1 MTTLS
6 ALERVRRTLDSLGYR
21 EPLPPDGLPLVTRIL
36 DDLINASKG
45 LKTTTEELA
54 QVKKKCDDASAS
66 VVPYQEENGR
76 LLTQLNTLHMENIN
90 LREQNEKH
98 AKELQNVLQKLEE
111 ENQDL
116 RFIVGEYQR
125 KIEDLESES
134 RKKTEKIL
142 QLQEKNLKAVVSTP
156 GGRKKQIPFHR
167 QRLEITSH
175 LPEKIMSSCNKC
187 SKCGCAGAG
196 QFPNNN
202 DAYLADLLR
211 MTDQKL
217 QDLQHEVECSRR
229 QAKENENQCNM
240 LKKQIANREA
250 EIGRLQGL
258 LEGGRSVAA
267 IIEDNRLQAA
277 HAHLHQLQLHN
288 DMLTKTNIH
297 LEGKLKNILGDTHE
311 AMNRAVKLADE
322 NTDLTNELENIE
334 KTTRMLEEDAAN
346 TAETLTQRLEDA
358 REKLLACEA
367 DLAEQHRLFHLMRDE
382 RDRLYKELVQ
392 LRHNHSRLSHDHTR
406 LVTERVP
413 MMDENRKMEDL
424 LKKGQEEKKTLV
436 DKINHLTVSLE
447 EAETEKLRLS
457 VDGES
462 LRQTIKE
469 LTEQKEAAEQ
479 GKEFY
484 IGETEKLQAQNR
496 ELEQERDYYKEESHK
511 TTMLKAD
518 MEQERDYYKDQ
529 TGELLREK
537 QGIEQAKDFMSD
549 DVRKL
554 QAQVKQLQLER
565 NYFSDQ
571 LSETQ
576 GERVKAE
583 REREYY
589 SDQVNQLLDILKTKP
604 SSTPSSPLQ
613 IGKRGKPLSP
623 DTELAR
629 VIHERDVLKQE
640 RNFFKM
646 QFQSLKSQQGTLVN
660 GSGGSVASG
669 PTSGPAAVVPGVVSP
684 PSTGVIPGGP
694 PGAAA
699 PSGTPPPRPQ
709 SVPTGAVDVETIR
722 RERDFFKQQMEY
734 FRQQYNNQLTRAPPL
749 SATRSMDQDRGPRP
763 PLTRTSS
770 EASPR
775 LEGDSR
781 VIQQER
787 DFFRQQYEA
796 LKASLAQP
804 VVPPGS
810 GDEAVDIS
818 NVLREKDMLQQE
830 RDFFR
835 SQYNDLSRK
844 MAQTAVA
851 TPTVSQAIRQE
862 MESLLAEKRGMAIS
876 KADLEAQVKNL
887 TERLIDVEQ
896 EKKAI
901 DNHTRELHSAIEKLQ
916 DAATSKFPPSTQAF
930 IMEVRKARDAALSD
944 VDKLKKEREALRE
957 KLRDATSHQMREKAT
972 YDEEASNLRLQNEE
986 GRRMATDLQQRLQS
1000 ESILIASLQDQV
1012 QSLQEALQLA
1022 HGELGLQGKQSDDI
1036 KRLLE
1041 QKVGQIGDTEQQLE
1055 FHLNQ
1060 LSMSEARVKDL
1071 EGQLSRLSQELAE
1084 SRATGSAMRNN
1095 VTRLDHDKDLLTA
1108 ELDTKTEQLGNLRD
1122 ELRKK
1127 EAQIAHLEGNI
1138 TKLQGKLDAALSAVS
1153 AEERRYQGEERRS
1166 QRLEQ
1171 DLAAITIVRD
1181 NANKEILRLQKE
1193 VAGLMESYKNLRE
1206 ELEKCQTSKDNFKRK
1221 AQEYC
1226 RTLEEMTHLMASK
1239 DSEQSSLKKQ
1249 YLNLNEAVSSLKSL
1263 NASLEESITAREQEL
1278 TKMEEMV
1285 AKFKEDR
1292 EQIIGQM
1299 MEASQKC
1306 DALEESCH
1314 KLEEAKYNVEKDLIN
1329 TRELVQKL
1337 DMKKGQAEGEV
1348 ARLTGT
1354 LEQVLSQK
1362 RALEQRFEA
1371 LSSQLNGERSTVRSM
1386 EEMLNEKRRAEWS
1399 SEATMKQ
1406 LEVEKNQLQR
1416 KISEVQQQLD
1426 DETSECK
1433 RLRSRVVQ
1441 LESDVERFRRDL
1453 TEERFER
1460 ERASQEL
1467 RRVQKYQYIN
1477 SALDAIGSV
1486 SVATSEGPRH
1496 PTKIAS
1502 PPSAS
1507 VVATEGAVKPAKPAS
1522 VTSPPVGPQ
1531 VGQRPPAQ
1539 VESPSEPQPISGSRV
1554 PSRSETSQ
1562 SVSQEASNIERHDSF
1577 SKAHATAVHSS
1588 SSDTGLERS
1597 QAISSSSDSHTEPWR
1612 LAFGSNASQLHRKA
1626 ASLDS
1631 VQKSPAAYSRVTHGS
1646 RSDLRSSARS
1656 PKVHEQSAASL
1667 TRGPYAYISQRV
1679 PSAHSQA
1686 SSSSHFQTPVE
1697 SSHGRETE
1705 GQEAVPSVRPKESR
1719 PRLSKHGTSGESDS
1733 WG

>member
-1 MTTLS
+1 MSTLS
-6 ALERVRRTLDSLGYR
+6 ALERVRKTLDSLGYR
-21 EPLPPDGLPLVTRIL
+21 EPLPPNGLPLVTRIL
-36 DDLINASKG
+36 DDLINASKE
-45 LKTTTEELA
+45 LKTTTEELT
-54 QVKKKCDDASAS
+54 QVKKKCDNASAS

-98 AKELQNVLQKLEE
+98 AKELHNALQKLEE

-125 KIEDLESES
+125 KIEDLESEA

-156 GGRKKQIPFHR
+156 GGQKKQIPFHR

-250 EIGRLQGL
+250 EIARLQGL

-334 KTTRMLEEDAAN
+334 KTTRMLEADAAN

-484 IGETEKLQAQNR
+484 IGETEKLQLQNR

-537 QGIEQAKDFMSD
+537 QSIEQAKDFMGD

-576 GERVKAE
+576 GEKVKAE

-589 SDQVNQLLDILKTKP
+589 SEQVNQLLDILKTKP

-640 RNFFKM
+640 RNFLKM
-646 QFQSLKSQQGTLVN
+646 QLQSLKSQQGTAVN

-669 PTSGPAAVVPGVVSP
+669 PTTGPAAVVPGVVSP

-694 PGAAA
+694 PAAAA

-862 MESLLAEKRGMAIS
+862 MESLLSEKRGMAIS

-887 TERLIDVEQ
+887 TERLIEVEQ

-986 GRRMATDLQQRLQS
+986 GRRMAADLQQRLQS

-1055 FHLNQ
+1055 FRLNQ
-1060 LSMSEARVKDL
+1060 LSLAEARVKDL

-1084 SRATGSAMRNN
+1084 SRASGSAMRNN

-1138 TKLQGKLDAALSAVS
+1138 TKLQGKLDAALSTIS

-1181 NANKEILRLQKE
+1181 NATGRFC
-1193 VAGLMESYKNLRE
+1193 
-1206 ELEKCQTSKDNFKRK
+1206 ELEN
-1221 AQEYC
+1221 
-1226 RTLEEMTHLMASK
+1226 
-1239 DSEQSSLKKQ
+1239 
-1249 YLNLNEAVSSLKSL
+1249 VSDCF
-1263 NASLEESITAREQEL
+1263 I
-1278 TKMEEMV
+1278 
-1285 AKFKEDR
+1285 
-1292 EQIIGQM
+1292 
-1299 MEASQKC
+1299 
-1306 DALEESCH
+1306 
-1314 KLEEAKYNVEKDLIN
+1314 
-1329 TRELVQKL
+1329 
-1337 DMKKGQAEGEV
+1337 
-1348 ARLTGT
+1348 
-1354 LEQVLSQK
+1354 
-1362 RALEQRFEA
+1362 
-1371 LSSQLNGERSTVRSM
+1371 
-1386 EEMLNEKRRAEWS
+1386 
-1399 SEATMKQ
+1399 
-1406 LEVEKNQLQR
+1406 
-1416 KISEVQQQLD
+1416 
-1426 DETSECK
+1426 
-1433 RLRSRVVQ
+1433 
-1441 LESDVERFRRDL
+1441 
-1453 TEERFER
+1453 
-1460 ERASQEL
+1460 
-1467 RRVQKYQYIN
+1467 
-1477 SALDAIGSV
+1477 
-1486 SVATSEGPRH
+1486 
-1496 PTKIAS
+1496 
-1502 PPSAS
+1502 
-1507 VVATEGAVKPAKPAS
+1507 
-1522 VTSPPVGPQ
+1522 
-1531 VGQRPPAQ
+1531 
-1539 VESPSEPQPISGSRV
+1539 ISG
-1554 PSRSETSQ
+1554 P
-1562 SVSQEASNIERHDSF
+1562 
-1577 SKAHATAVHSS
+1577 
-1588 SSDTGLERS
+1588 
-1597 QAISSSSDSHTEPWR
+1597 
-1612 LAFGSNASQLHRKA
+1612 
-1626 ASLDS
+1626 
-1631 VQKSPAAYSRVTHGS
+1631 
-1646 RSDLRSSARS
+1646 
-1656 PKVHEQSAASL
+1656 
-1667 TRGPYAYISQRV
+1667 
-1679 PSAHSQA
+1679 
-1686 SSSSHFQTPVE
+1686 
-1697 SSHGRETE
+1697 
-1705 GQEAVPSVRPKESR
+1705 
-1719 PRLSKHGTSGESDS
+1719 
-1733 WG
+1733 